1 MRSILLRYV
10 AGFLFA
16 FLAFSTNA
24 AVTPA
29 SLPLTL
35 VGSKS
40 EVTES
45 KGFTFYG
52 LGNDYDSGGLRFDDS
67 GDWLLLQLSEDPG
80 LFSCKVQSNN
90 CGLNNVYEI
99 QYSTDGESFVT
110 FITCTHSGTKTE
122 EVSYDLTSISRI
134 RYIRWIYTTKDSGN
148 YGLGN
153 ISIAKK
159 GIDFGYGVESDLY
172 ILGSPHAFPQL
183 YNTYGTDVAYSSS
196 NKAVA
201 EIDNNGQV
209 SIINRG
215 ETTITAKTSL
225 EDGTE
230 LSSSYL
236 LSVRKQYNEISFDSP
251 AGTYL
256 AAPVSVSLSASVEG
270 TSFYYTTDG
279 SDPTIESAQYDNL
292 IDVTVSGTELKVLAI
307 NNNAEDAIAS
317 GSYVIQPE
325 KPLFDKEPQTF
336 ANSLDVSLSLPV
348 STPSNSKIYYAIN
361 EPSDAG
367 KTLYSG
373 TPITLVGSG
382 TEKQTISLHAVVV
395 DEYGN
400 VGAEGVT
407 EYTFDPTNNCYK
419 KVTDQAEIV
428 DGGEYLVVCED
439 YNVAMS
445 DYNSSTHFMGQSSIT
460 IEKTDNTIVTSN
472 DLAVTLV
479 KRSSGYGIRYDATNY
494 IAWKKGQTQNTYFYN
509 TTSSTNNDTQW
520 TLTVLPNGNVD
531 IRNVT
536 DNSRYIKYNG
546 STDFRAYTSG
556 YGKPVQLYKK
566 VTTPST
572 LSLRAKGNDSNYYAT
587 FSNTMDVVF
596 DNDVA
601 VNTVSVKDGV
611 LRILPLSR
619 GYYSVS
625 TIDKTM
631 VENGYYV
638 PANTGVLLK
647 TTDAKISYYT
657 PFEKREVTVDESN
670 QLVAVSKSGKI
681 VGEEGYRYYKL
692 AYDNTALATGLGFY
706 WGADNGAPFNVVA
719 GLAYLAVPVSDEAS
733 VKSGFL
739 FSEPTKVD
747 VVGVGTKSMK
757 IYTLSGQRI
766 NDIKG
771 RGVFIINGKKVVRHK

>member
-1 MRSILLRYV
+1 M
-10 AGFLFA
+10 
-16 FLAFSTNA
+16 
-24 AVTPA
+24 
-29 SLPLTL
+29 
-35 VGSKS
+35 
-40 EVTES
+40 
-45 KGFTFYG
+45 
-52 LGNDYDSGGLRFDDS
+52 
-67 GDWLLLQLSEDPG
+67 
-80 LFSCKVQSNN
+80 
-90 CGLNNVYEI
+90 
-99 QYSTDGESFVT
+99 
-110 FITCTHSGTKTE
+110 
-122 EVSYDLTSISRI
+122 
-134 RYIRWIYTTKDSGN
+134 
-148 YGLGN
+148 
-153 ISIAKK
+153 
-159 GIDFGYGVESDLY
+159 
-172 ILGSPHAFPQL
+172 
-183 YNTYGTDVAYSSS
+183 
-196 NKAVA
+196 
-201 EIDNNGQV
+201 
-209 SIINRG
+209 
-215 ETTITAKTSL
+215 
-225 EDGTE
+225 
-230 LSSSYL
+230 
-236 LSVRKQYNEISFDSP
+236 
-251 AGTYL
+251 
-256 AAPVSVSLSASVEG
+256 
-270 TSFYYTTDG
+270 
-279 SDPTIESAQYDNL
+279 
-292 IDVTVSGTELKVLAI
+292 TVSGTELKVLAI